1 MTEPGEA
8 NVLPGERK
16 SEGLMPLPKVM
27 SDSAGDVIGEYFLV
41 GVGDSPNPPNELLL
55 RAAPSLH

>member
-1 MTEPGEA
+1 M
-8 NVLPGERK
+8 LPGERK

-55 RAAPSLH
+55 SAAPSH